1 MVQDECTETTHRKR
15 AQKAHRIPPKEKTL
29 KKVTLYQPQRP
40 SAALLKTNGN
50 PRRKGPAP
58 PRSTI
63 LPATL
68 LRTLHLVSFRHRAP
82 LPTSPGYSS
91 RNSEKSP
98 LSSAG
103 QEVLEGVDALGN
115 LRVLA
120 RIRYH
125 ALRPSSKVSHIR
137 GMVERCNR
145 TFREGS
151 LVL

>member
-1 MVQDECTETTHRKR
+1 MVQDECTEITHRKR

-68 LRTLHLVSFRHRAP
+68 LRTLHLVSFRHRSFIA
-82 LPTSPGYSS
+82 
-91 RNSEKSP
+91 N
-98 LSSAG
+98 
-103 QEVLEGVDALGN
+103 
-115 LRVLA
+115 LA
-120 RIRYH
+120 RVFLEE
-125 ALRPSSKVSHIR
+125 LRKVSPFQCGPR
-137 GMVERCNR
+137 GTGGR
-145 TFREGS
+145 
-151 LVL
+151 